1 VILRPGAIALA
12 LLGGMLWAST
22 PEPTAEKLIA
32 EGHWK
37 RARTLVEARFREA
50 PEGPL
55 ANFFLSQIRNAF
67 GDHESPLPLAERAVA
82 LDGGVAK
89 YHRQVAE
96 VLGVMAQH
104 AGLWQQL
111 MLARRFHKEIETAL
125 MLDPRDIQALRDLM
139 EFYLLAPGIA
149 GGDEHKA
156 AATAER
162 IGAVDPVE
170 GYLAQARLAEFHKQP
185 GKMEEFLKKAAE
197 SQPPRYKAQIE
208 LAQFYLSPDHLNA
221 AGAERQA
228 RAAEMLDPSRVPA
241 YTVLAE
247 VYGEH
252 GNWSELDA
260 SLAAAERE
268 VPDDLTPYYRA
279 ADRLVGSGRD
289 LPRAERYLRAYLAQE
304 PEGNAP
310 TLAEAHWKLGLV
322 LEKQARSS
330 EAIKEWKESVKLDR
344 TSPAARELKRA
355 DPRR

>member
-1 VILRPGAIALA
+1 
-12 LLGGMLWAST
+12 MLSAST
-22 PEPTAEKLIA
+22 VETTPEKLIA

-37 RARTLVEARFREA
+37 RARTLVEARFHEA
-50 PEGPL
+50 PDDPL
-55 ANFFLSQIRNAF
+55 ANFLLSQIRNAF
-67 GDHESPLPLAERAVA
+67 GDRESPLPLAERAVA
-82 LDGGVAK
+82 LDSGVAK

-96 VLGVMAQH
+96 GLGVMAQH

-111 MLARRFHKEIETAL
+111 MLARRFHKEIEIAL

-149 GGDEHKA
+149 GGDERKA

-162 IGAVDPVE
+162 IGTVDPVE

-197 SQPPRYKAQIE
+197 SQPSRYKAQIE
-208 LAQFYLSPDHLNA
+208 LAQFYLSPDHFNA

-228 RAAEMLDPSRVPA
+228 RASEMLDPSRVPA

-247 VYGEH
+247 VYAER
-252 GNWSELDA
+252 GNWSELD
-260 SLAAAERE
+260 STLAAAERE
-268 VPDDLTPYYRA
+268 VPDDLTPHYRA
-279 ADRLVGSGRD
+279 AERLAGAGRD
-289 LPRAERYLRAYLAQE
+289 LPRAERYLRTYLAQE

-310 TLAEAHWKLGLV
+310 TRAEAHWKLGLV
-322 LEKQARSS
+322 LEKQSRSG
-330 EAIKEWKESVKLDR
+330 EAVKEWKESVKLDR
-344 TSPAARELKRA
+344 ASPAARDLKRA